1 MSAMR
6 QAIVNGTSV
15 ENIILADQGFEVEG
29 RILVPIPDDIG
40 VSIGWVYS
48 DGSFSPPSLPEPST
62 DPADYDLLPWQFTAM
77 VNYLGI
83 DPAIRK
89 AIAAIPDPMMKAA
102 ALARYEKAT
111 SYRYADP
118 IVEQLRAAIQLPTQ
132 DLIGA
137 WLLAKD
143 LRSSN

>member
-1 MSAMR
+1 MVAR
-6 QAIVNGTSV
+6 KAVINAGVV
-15 ENIILADQGFEVEG
+15 ENVIVADDDFTIEG
-29 RILVPIPDDIG
+29 RTLVTVPD
-40 VSIGWVYS
+40 
-48 DGSFSPPSLPEPST
+48 SLPVRAGWTYVDGDFSEP
-62 DPADYDLLPWQFTAM
+62 DPVPPNPADYDLLPWQFTAM
-77 VNYLGI
+77 VNYLGV
-83 DPAIRK
+83 DPAIRQ

-111 SYRYADP
+111 SYRYTDP
-118 IVEQLRAAIQLPTQ
+118 LVEQLRAAIQLPTQ